1 MTGERPIEIIAVI
14 LGVINITLLIRRSIW
29 NYPFGIVMVCLYS
42 YIFLHAKLY
51 SESILQIYFFVL
63 QLYGWY
69 YWAKGKKPDE
79 KIKVERLPPHQLPYF
94 FMVAVI
100 SVFVV
105 GTLMG
110 RYTDAAFPF
119 LDATVAVLSV
129 IAQFM
134 MARRLLENWIVWIGV
149 DLLAIGIY
157 WSKELQPTAV
167 LYIIFL
173 IMATIGL
180 RTWFGYYKADTIK

>member
-1 MTGERPIEIIAVI
+1 
-14 LGVINITLLIRRSIW
+14 
-29 NYPFGIVMVCLYS
+29 
-42 YIFLHAKLY
+42 
-51 SESILQIYFFVL
+51 
-63 QLYGWY
+63 
-69 YWAKGKKPDE
+69 
-79 KIKVERLPPHQLPYF
+79 
-94 FMVAVI
+94 
-100 SVFVV
+100 
-105 GTLMG
+105 
-110 RYTDAAFPF
+110 
-119 LDATVAVLSV
+119 
-129 IAQFM
+129 